1 MIPKEK
7 AKELVDYFYNLQ
19 EEIEWGNDDLKK
31 EAGDIY
37 EKNHMYYEDFYKE
50 LSKQSAFKVV
60 YEILNSNMINLHLHQ
75 MKYWENVKRKIKKL

>member
-1 MIPKEK
+1 MEAKVK

-31 EAGDIY
+31 EAGDMY

-50 LSKQSAFKVV
+50 LSKQSALKVV
-60 YEILNSNMINLHLHQ
+60 DEMINNIPLISDIQ
-75 MKYWENVKRKIKKL
+75 NFWKEVKQEIKNYD